1 VLAHSWNS
9 SIAERHRQED
19 WLRLSDQ
26 PRYRLRICLKYIY
39 INQAITTTNNKK
51 FYINMD
57 IHIADNQLQL
67 KLVGTDPFPVK
78 LVNDQGVM
86 FLPVRRIILELY
98 MNSSDK
104 FSDIFLCVNLPLV
117 SSHLPLTVSYENSC
131 HG

>member
-1 VLAHSWNS
+1 
-9 SIAERHRQED
+9 
-19 WLRLSDQ
+19 
-26 PRYRLRICLKYIY
+26 
-39 INQAITTTNNKK
+39 
-51 FYINMD
+51 MD
-57 IHIADNQLQL
+57 IYIADNQLQL